1 MGLDSTQPAFKQ
13 LTITCLQRNLPME
26 SWRSAELSAM
36 EERGEKLKVFDVNH
50 KKAPTL
56 AQITLGLSESK
67 ENSSEASNIIDWI
80 ADGIKIENDQ

>member
-1 MGLDSTQPAFKQ
+1 
-13 LTITCLQRNLPME
+13 
-26 SWRSAELSAM
+26 M
-36 EERGEKLKVFDVNH
+36 EERGEKLKIFNVNH

-67 ENSSEASNIIDWI
+67 ENSNEASNIIDWI